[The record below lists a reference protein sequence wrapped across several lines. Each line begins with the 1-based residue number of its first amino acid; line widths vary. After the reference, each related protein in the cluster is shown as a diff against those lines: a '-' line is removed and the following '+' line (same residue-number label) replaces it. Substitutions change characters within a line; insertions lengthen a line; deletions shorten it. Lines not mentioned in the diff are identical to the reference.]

1 MDNFGIVVI
10 DLSLQPTQI
19 LEKIVDKS
27 KQVSFAVYAIMQAF
41 VVQQRY
47 LYQSLYFNRF
57 LALRFIVRRPL
68 VSSLCDVRCSS
79 AVKNYLLNYNTNYF
93 ASFFFRYYANNPTQ
107 TKQQQQSKKPA
118 SSARSATRRKKSPTK
133 EKKKI
138 KIILIES
145 VPNLGEKGEHV
156 RVAKGFARNYLIP
169 KRLAVYAT
177 PENIKLYEE
186 WTKNIDYAAKE
197 RAKMLEKAKKKISK
211 IVVEVKRHEV
221 SPGVLHSNVTPKV
234 IAEKL
239 YKQHRIELD
248 PSNIKLSAPLSKFG
262 RHEVVV
268 DLGGVEGILNV
279 NVVKR

>member
-1 MDNFGIVVI
+1 VDNFGIVVI
-10 DLSLQPTQI
+10 DLSLPPTQI

-186 WTKNIDYAAKE
+186 WTKVFTF
-197 RAKMLEKAKKKISK
+197 LVSKAIITNELNEYNLFSSSINFLPNNRTLTTRRRREPKCWR
-211 IVVEVKRHEV
+211 KRRR
-221 SPGVLHSNVTPKV
+221 KYR
-234 IAEKL
+234 KL
-239 YKQHRIELD
+239 LLR
-248 PSNIKLSAPLSKFG
+248 
-262 RHEVVV
+262 
-268 DLGGVEGILNV
+268 
-279 NVVKR
+279 